1 MAERL
6 AVVLLLFALAA
17 GIQRGELR
25 RMSARDKFGLA
36 ALMVPMAYLIV
47 IFVLQADWPNW
58 PDLLRLVFG
67 PPSERIVGMLKGA
80 V

>member
-6 AVVLLLFALAA
+6 AVVFLLFAFTA
-17 GIQRGELR
+17 GVQRGEIR
-25 RMSARDKFGLA
+25 KMIARDKIGIA
-36 ALMVPMAYLIV
+36 ALLIPLAYLIV

-58 PDLLRLVFG
+58 SDLLRLVFG
-67 PPSERIVGMLKGA
+67 PPTERIVGMLKGA